1 MNINYKRKIK
11 ISVHSQMMILHE
23 KKKKL
28 NVRNTDIELMNELIK
43 VTSFKVNTSKLTDYT
58 NSKILEFKF
67 KIPFVIAPII
77 K

>member
-1 MNINYKRKIK
+1 
-11 ISVHSQMMILHE
+11 
-23 KKKKL
+23 
-28 NVRNTDIELMNELIK
+28 MNELRK

>member
-1 MNINYKRKIK
+1 
-11 ISVHSQMMILHE
+11 MMILHE
-23 KKKKL
+23 KKKL

-58 NSKILEFKF
+58 NNKILEFKF

>member
-1 MNINYKRKIK
+1 
-11 ISVHSQMMILHE
+11 MMIVYE
-23 KKKKL
+23 KKKL
-28 NVRNTDIELMNELIK
+28 NVRNTDIELMNELRK